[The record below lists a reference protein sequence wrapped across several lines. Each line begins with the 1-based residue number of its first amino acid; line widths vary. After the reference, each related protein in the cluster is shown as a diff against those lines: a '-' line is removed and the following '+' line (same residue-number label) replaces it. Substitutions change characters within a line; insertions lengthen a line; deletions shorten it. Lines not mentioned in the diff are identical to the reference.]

1 MTRSR
6 LLDPLDIGLS
16 SFVERAT
23 GDGNATKNEEPIYE
37 KVLED
42 LKDSD
47 KDAGKDKDKEKD
59 KDNEKEIS

>member
-6 LLDPLDIGLS
+6 LLDPLDLGLS

-37 KVLED
+37 KVPLRPLLSATIKMQ
-42 LKDSD
+42 LK
-47 KDAGKDKDKEKD
+47 
-59 KDNEKEIS
+59 